1 MQKNDSAIMA
11 LVVSENASIKIPIIE
26 ANPAVLLN
34 IVDKFS
40 FKNLICDC
48 VCNINKAMYVYIHC
62 LLFSNS
68 NLITQSDPI
77 IISSLLLI
85 ERCLKHSIQLVF
97 DMLLYNNNVNN
108 LIMLQIYEIYY
119 GVLID

>member
-48 VCNINKAMYVYIHC
+48 VCNINKAMYILQLQSTMFLKIH
-62 LLFSNS
+62 S
-68 NLITQSDPI
+68 SDVPKI
-77 IISSLLLI
+77 AVW
-85 ERCLKHSIQLVF
+85 QLC
-97 DMLLYNNNVNN
+97 
-108 LIMLQIYEIYY
+108 
-119 GVLID
+119 